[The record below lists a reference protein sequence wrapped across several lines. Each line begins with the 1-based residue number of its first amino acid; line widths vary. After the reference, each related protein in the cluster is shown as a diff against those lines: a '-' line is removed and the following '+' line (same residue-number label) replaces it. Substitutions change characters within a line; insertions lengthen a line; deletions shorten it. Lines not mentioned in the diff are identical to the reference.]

1 MRKVFK
7 CCGPICAI
15 ICLFLISYG
24 LFLRVPYDADV
35 FVTNEISDY
44 GKFIGNT
51 DNGPPSKFIK
61 SFFPAN
67 ISKDYADI
75 QYHYKAKKFDTYAY
89 EAYLEFVI
97 PDSASFALFLED
109 YVHMEQCKPFMFDQ
123 TYTEYS
129 ISNVLRLDALQSEAG
144 KYAISYAEIGKIL
157 FSIDEQRI
165 IFIALG
171 VYDGGGTYTS
181 ELNQF
186 FSRFSIDCAQYQD
199 YAFFTHDDQRN
210 GILFKDR

>member
-1 MRKVFK
+1 MQKAFK
-7 CCGPICAI
+7 WWIGIAVVL
-15 ICLFLISYG
+15 CLSIVCHYIFHHAAN
-24 LFLRVPYDADV
+24 DMDV

-51 DNGPPSKFIK
+51 DNDPPSKFIK

-109 YVHMEQCKPFMFDQ
+109 YVHMEQCEPFMFDQ

-181 ELNQF
+181 ELNHF

>member
-7 CCGPICAI
+7 WCGPICAI
-15 ICLFLISYG
+15 ICLLLISYG

-35 FVTNEISDY
+35 FVTDDINDY
-44 GKFIGNT
+44 GEYTGNFDNDIPKSFIN
-51 DNGPPSKFIK
+51 
-61 SFFPAN
+61 SFFPAT
-67 ISKDYADI
+67 ISKSFDAV

-97 PDSASFALFLED
+97 PDYAIFEQFLDE
-109 YVHMEQCKPFMFDQ
+109 YVCLEECKPFAFDQ
-123 TYTEYS
+123 NYTEYS
-129 ISNVLRLDALQSEAG
+129 ISNVLRLDALQPEAG

-181 ELNQF
+181 ELNHF

-199 YAFFTHDDQRN
+199 YAFFSHDDQRN